1 MFILLYNVPTIRLV
15 KETPMPSRPNLLI
28 VYTDQMRG
36 MDMRCAGNTDM
47 ITPNLDRL
55 AAEGVRCT
63 HGLATTPICSPNRA
77 TLLTGTYPTRHG
89 LMFNDTTW
97 NSELPTLG
105 TVARDAGYRT
115 GYIGKW
121 HIDGMPRE
129 KFTPPGHRRAGFDD
143 FWAVHN
149 CNHEY
154 FMPMFYR
161 DSPEMIRVPGYEP
174 EVQTGLAEEF
184 LDGDDGRPFCLVLSW
199 GAPHNPYER
208 VPDQYRLMYDPDS
221 LRLRQNGM
229 IIPRE
234 SLDPAWSHRPTTA
247 DYYALITSMD
257 DLLGRLLARLEADG
271 QADNTIIV
279 FTSDHGDM
287 MWSQGL
293 LYKCVPYE
301 ESVNVPLIVRWPAG
315 LPKGQVCETLVNT
328 PDLLPTLAGLMGLEV
343 PETVQGLDLSAAL
356 QGRPDAPRP
365 TSAFL
370 SFYSPY
376 VFRKDKPTPP
386 WRGVR
391 TERYTYAET
400 CDRRPWL
407 FFDNERDPYQFTNL
421 VGVPEYQTVADE
433 LHTELDGWL
442 QRLDDPFLPHQ
453 EMKAQFATPY
463 RWPEEPELEKVPVY

>member
-1 MFILLYNVPTIRLV
+1 
-15 KETPMPSRPNLLI
+15 MPADRPNLLL

-36 MDMRCAGNTDM
+36 MDMRCAGNADL
-47 ITPNLDRL
+47 ITPTLDRL
-55 AAEGVRCT
+55 AAEGVRCP
-63 HGLATTPICSPNRA
+63 HGYATTPICSPNRA
-77 TLLTGTYPTRHG
+77 TLLTGTYPTTHG
-89 LMFNDTTW
+89 LLCNDTTW
-97 NSELPTLG
+97 RSALPTLG

-154 FMPMFYR
+154 FTPRFYR
-161 DSPEMIRVPGYEP
+161 DTPELQCVPGYEP
-174 EVQTGLAEEF
+174 EVQTALACEF
-184 LDGDDGRPFCLVLSW
+184 LDGQPADQPFCLVLAW

-208 VPDQYRLMYDPDS
+208 VPDQYRLRYDPDR

-234 SLDPAWSHRPTTA
+234 CLDPAWAHRPTTA
-247 DYYALITSMD
+247 DYYALITSLD
-257 DLLGRLLARLEADG
+257 NLLGRLLARLEADG
-271 QADNTIIV
+271 TADNTLVV

-287 MWSQGL
+287 LWSQGL

-301 ESVNVPLIVRWPAG
+301 ESVNVPLLIRWPKG
-315 LPKGQVCETLVNT
+315 LPPGRVCDTLVNT
-328 PDLLPTLAGLMGLEV
+328 PDVFPTLAGLMGLPI
-343 PETVQGLDLSAAL
+343 PETVQGQDLSAAL

-370 SFYSPY
+370 SQYTPY
-376 VFRKDKPTPP
+376 VFRADNPTPP

-400 CDRRPWL
+400 QDRQPWL
-407 FFDNERDPYQFTNL
+407 FFDNARDPYQLLNL
-421 VGVPEYQTVADE
+421 AGVRDYAPVAE
-433 LHTELDGWL
+433 ALHAELDAWL
-442 QRLDDPFLPHQ
+442 LRLGDPFLPVD

-463 RWPEEPELEKVPVY
+463 RWPEESALEEVPVY